1 MKIKEVIMNGVEVE
15 AKLEGALKEKSP
27 FYTLG
32 KGVTVSRVQLTEHEN
47 PLFYNDRLDSNSRYA
62 HIFRKV
68 GVLYVALSSELAI
81 AETLQPGQTGHG
93 SAVTVSE
100 IAERSLHLLQ
110 TLRPLK
116 LVDVGLLIAGA
127 GYKPRDVL
135 QAKGQ
140 GSEGYLLTQMIST
153 VCMEH
158 SQEIDGL
165 YYGSSV
171 YAPTGS
177 AQGCNI
183 VLFDGRDPQVSA
195 VSALPLM
202 EAVLANGSTAVE
214 FLLDLN
220 VNVV

>member
-1 MKIKEVIMNGVEVE
+1 MKNDEVLINAVEVE
-15 AKLEGALKEKSP
+15 AKLQGVLKDKTPYVLLEQ
-27 FYTLG
+27 
-32 KGVTVSRVQLTEHEN
+32 GVTTARVQLTEHRD
-47 PLFYNDRLDSNSRYA
+47 PIYYNSKPDSNSRYA
-62 HIFRKV
+62 HLFRKV

-81 AETLQPGQTGHG
+81 AETLQHGQAGPG
-93 SAVTVSE
+93 SPVSVSE
-100 IAERSLHLLQ
+100 IEARSLHQLQ
-110 TLRPLK
+110 TVRPLK
-116 LVDVGLLIAGA
+116 LVDVGLLTAGA
-127 GYKPRDVL
+127 GFKPRDVV

-177 AQGCNI
+177 SQGCNV
-183 VLFDGRDPQVSA
+183 VLFEGRDPQVVA
-195 VSALPLM
+195 FGAQPLM
-202 EAVLANGSTAVE
+202 EAVLPNGSTAIE

-220 VNVV
+220 LVVE